1 MTGIVRQQVEAGVSC
16 LKPTRQDIK
25 REREAVHFDE
35 KSDDKGSEG
44 ACKHHALNADIDD
57 VHLDDPEAWV
67 IQTRYPSRTPVLDQV
82 YSLISHELKY
92 IFNAKHMDWKDDI
105 TSQLVN
111 DRHLHL
117 AAKSILIN
125 GDNRKRNLP

>member
-1 MTGIVRQQVEAGVSC
+1 VTPNLEKVPPLKIVTNFQNNSLIQRLNFKTLYG
-16 LKPTRQDIK
+16 
-25 REREAVHFDE
+25 
-35 KSDDKGSEG
+35 EG
-44 ACKHHALNADIDD
+44 YSQGRGDSGCGYFRLSTDIDG
-57 VHLDDPEAWV
+57 VPLVDPEAWV

-111 DRHLHL
+111 ERHLRL
-117 AAKSILIN
+117 LAKSILIN
-125 GDNRKRNLP
+125 GDNKKRNLP